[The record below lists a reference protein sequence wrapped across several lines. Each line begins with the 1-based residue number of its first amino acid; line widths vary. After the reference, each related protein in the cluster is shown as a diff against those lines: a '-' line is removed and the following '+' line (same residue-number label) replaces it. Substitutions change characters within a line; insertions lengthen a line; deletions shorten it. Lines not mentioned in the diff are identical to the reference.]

1 MRTVFIGAV
10 EGSALALLS
19 LCDDGQ
25 EPDLVVT
32 LPLEKSASH
41 SDFVDLGP
49 IAQAHGI
56 TVHRTARTDDPA
68 LMQALAVMHPT
79 EVHRQSKGSAARR
92 SLAV

>member
-49 IAQAHGI
+49 
-56 TVHRTARTDDPA
+56 TARI
-68 LMQALAVMHPT
+68 
-79 EVHRQSKGSAARR
+79 RRSISAAGRVQSMRPSSGRR
-92 SLAV
+92 RAQMLACV

>member
-10 EGSALALLS
+10 EGSAIALLS

-32 LPLEKSASH
+32 LPLEKSTSH
-41 SDFVDLGP
+41 SDFADLGP

-56 TVHRTARTDDPA
+56 NVHRTARTDDPA
-68 LMQALAVMHPT
+68 LMQALADMRPDLIMII
-79 EVHRQSKGSAARR
+79 G
-92 SLAV
+92 